1 MSPKSFFK
9 YAAAAAFALCLA
21 PAFAPDARAADG
33 NEGK

>member
-9 YAAAAAFALCLA
+9 CAAAAAFALCLA